1 MKLLTFNIRYP
12 EPSDGPNAWEFRRDA
27 VAATIRDADA
37 AVVGLQEPVLD
48 QLRYIDEALPG
59 YQRFGVSRYG
69 NDFEKFTAILYQP
82 EQVTLLNYGA
92 FWFSQT
98 PDVPASMSWLIHK
111 PYAVNWGH
119 FEHRASGRT
128 FHVYNTH
135 FPYKP
140 EQAEAR
146 LQSAR
151 LLVQRAVGE
160 RVFLMGDFN
169 APAPGAVH
177 DILTETFSD
186 SWTGGPNGTFH
197 GFTGTASD
205 RRLDWILCRGPISIE
220 SCVAITAPVAGRYP
234 SDHFPVLGSFR
245 F

>member
-12 EPSDGPNAWEFRRDA
+12 EPADGPNAWEHRREA
-27 VAATIRDADA
+27 VAATIRETGA

-48 QLRYIDEALPG
+48 QLRYLDDALPE
-59 YQRFGVSRYG
+59 YRRFGVSRYG
-69 NDFEKFTAILYQP
+69 DDVEKFTAILYQP
-82 EQVTLLNYGA
+82 EQVNLLDHGA
-92 FWFSQT
+92 FWFSET

-111 PYAVNWGH
+111 PYAVNWGQ
-119 FEHRASGRT
+119 FLDPATGQT

-160 RVFLMGDFN
+160 RVFLLGDFN
-169 APAPGAVH
+169 SPAGGEVH
-177 DILTETFSD
+177 DILTGTFAD
-186 SWTGGPNGTFH
+186 SWTGGPDGTFH
-197 GFTGTASD
+197 RFTGTPS
-205 RRLDWILCRGPISIE
+205 RHRLDWILCRGPIVIA

-234 SDHFPVLGSFR
+234 SDHFPVLGSFVL
-245 F
+245 